1 MVPTP
6 PPSSP
11 APDLDRVWGV
21 GERQEGEGKG
31 KWQSGGGKGGENGRE
46 RERLV
51 GSEKDRIHVLSHAV
65 VQIEQGKSILWFKE
79 IKSVG

>member
-6 PPSSP
+6 PPSSL
-11 APDLDRVWGV
+11 APDLDRISGV

-46 RERLV
+46 RESERLV

-65 VQIEQGKSILWFKE
+65 VQIEQGKSIL
-79 IKSVG
+79 